1 MPKVHKEWTVLPHG
15 KLVNVDENILTVTGI
30 LRMPLTDLPRRM
42 TVVRISNKRLVIFS
56 AIALDDSS
64 MRVLETFGKPAFLVV
79 PSDKHRID
87 AKIWKDRY
95 PQMKVVAPSGSLAK
109 IEKVVKVDTTDPEFR
124 DKNLEFITVPG
135 TRRHEAAMLVHSPN
149 GTTLVLNDLV
159 GNIRTSSGFAGWFL
173 RMMQFAGDEPQIP
186 MQAKMTMIKDRPALR
201 AQFLKWAALP
211 TLKRILVSHG
221 EPIEDDPA
229 EALRDFAQ
237 SLAKDRQ
244 VPRARKR
251 KDADN
256 PATLLRELF
265 L

>member
-1 MPKVHKEWTVLPHG
+1 
-15 KLVNVDENILTVTGI
+15 
-30 LRMPLTDLPRRM
+30 
-42 TVVRISNKRLVIFS
+42 
-56 AIALDDSS
+56 
-64 MRVLETFGKPAFLVV
+64 
-79 PSDKHRID
+79 
-87 AKIWKDRY
+87 
-95 PQMKVVAPSGSLAK
+95 
-109 IEKVVKVDTTDPEFR
+109 
-124 DKNLEFITVPG
+124 
-135 TRRHEAAMLVHSPN
+135 

-201 AQFLKWAALP
+201 SQFLKWAALP

-244 VPRARKR
+244 VPRPRQRKQS
-251 KDADN
+251 DN
-256 PATLLRELF
+256 PATLLRERLLF
-265 L
+265 

>member
-1 MPKVHKEWTVLPHG
+1 
-15 KLVNVDENILTVTGI
+15 
-30 LRMPLTDLPRRM
+30 
-42 TVVRISNKRLVIFS
+42 VIFS

-64 MRVLETFGKPAFLVV
+64 MRVLETFGTPAFLVV

-87 AKIWKDRY
+87 AKIWKERY
-95 PQMKVVAPSGSLAK
+95 PEMKVIAPSGSLTK
-109 IEKVVKVDTTDPEFR
+109 VEKVVKVDSTDPEFR

-159 GNIRTSSGFAGWFL
+159 GNIRKSSGFAGWFL

-186 MQAKMTMIKDRPALR
+186 LPAKMTLVKDRPALR

-221 EPIEDDPA
+221 EPIDDEPA

-237 SLAKDRQ
+237 SLAKDQ
-244 VPRARKR
+244 PVPRKPRAKPTE
-251 KDADN
+251 N
-256 PATLLRELF
+256 PATLLRETLRF
-265 L
+265 

>member
-1 MPKVHKEWTVLPHG
+1 MPKVHQKWTVLPHG
-15 KLVNVDENILTVTGI
+15 KLVSVDENILTVTGDI
-30 LRMPLTDLPRRM
+30 HMPLMDLPRRM
-42 TVVRISNKRLVIFS
+42 TVVRLSGSRLVIFS

-64 MRVLETFGKPAFLVV
+64 MRVLESFGKPAFLVV

-87 AKIWKDRY
+87 AKIWKERY
-95 PQMKVVAPSGSLAK
+95 PQIKVVAPSGSLTK

-173 RMMQFAGDEPQIP
+173 RMMQFAGDEPQLT
-186 MQAKMTMIKDRPALR
+186 MQAKMTTIKDRPALR

-221 EPIEDDPA
+221 EPIEDEPA

-237 SLAKDRQ
+237 SLAKDQ
-244 VPRARKR
+244 PVPRKRRKES
-251 KDADN
+251 DN
-256 PATLLRELF
+256 PATRLRETLR